1 MIQEGFL
8 AKQLMQMHQHKAS
21 LIVPQ
26 MFHSRYP
33 QMNGGCIMDME
44 IFTLHARA

>member
-33 QMNGGCIMDME
+33 QMNGGG
-44 IFTLHARA
+44 A